1 MDLSAS
7 LTEEQENYDKLY
19 TKLVAAKNNYT
30 TKSIEAEKTLK
41 EAELSAKNASSQ
53 YSVDVSGADNDITDA
68 KDTLSDAE
76 EALEEFEAAIGDDGT
91 IYAEYTGTITDLS
104 YEAGDTI
111 SSGATVATF
120 SNTDAVTITV
130 SVSEED
136 ITNIAVG
143 DVVEIELS
151 AYEDQTFAGEVESID
166 TSSSSGSS
174 TDRRVYRGHHRNIH
188 GHDRKR
194 HIYQQAGDGCAVC
207 IQQGGPVGR
216 NDILCQSEGC
226 GRNDPHGGC
235 GDGIF

>member
-1 MDLSAS
+1 MK
-7 LTEEQENYDKLY
+7 EIENLNDTMQLVNKLC
-19 TKLVAAKNNYT
+19 NNLESMNKRY
-30 TKSIEAEKTLK
+30 
-41 EAELSAKNASSQ
+41 
-53 YSVDVSGADNDITDA
+53 
-68 KDTLSDAE
+68 
-76 EALEEFEAAIGDDGT
+76 LEELLEKDRKIISMSVAEDGYIADENIIKKMLRLNELTGVDNSVADVHRLYESKGYANDEIRECVEELAEAFEAAIGDDGT

-120 SNTDAVTITV
+120 SNADAVTITV

-174 TDRRVYRGHHRNIH
+174 TVSYNVTAAFTGDITG
-188 GHDRKR
+188 
-194 HIYQQAGDGCAVC
+194 IYTDMTGNGCAVC
-207 IQQGGPVGR
+207 IQQGGPV
-216 NDILCQSEGC
+216 
-226 GRNDPHGGC
+226 
-235 GDGIF
+235 

>member
-1 MDLSAS
+1 MDDAQEAVDTSASLINYYQEQIDAGVDLSAS

-53 YSVDVSGADNDITDA
+53 YSVDVSGADSDITDA

-76 EALEEFEAAIGDDGT
+76 EALEAFEAAIGDDGT
-91 IYAEYTGTITDLS
+91 IYAEYTGNITDLS

-151 AYEDQTFAGEVESID
+151 AYEDQTFAGEVESFD
-166 TSSSSGSS
+166 TPLP
-174 TDRRVYRGHHRNIH
+174 
-188 GHDRKR
+188 
-194 HIYQQAGDGCAVC
+194 AVPPRC
-207 IQQGGPVGR
+207 
-216 NDILCQSEGC
+216 LTM
-226 GRNDPHGGC
+226 
-235 GDGIF
+235 

>member
-1 MDLSAS
+1 MWQRK
-7 LTEEQENYDKLY
+7 T
-19 TKLVAAKNNYT
+19 TIP

-41 EAELSAKNASSQ
+41 EAELSAKMHP
-53 YSVDVSGADNDITDA
+53 VSTVCGCLRADNDITDA

-76 EALEEFEAAIGDDGT
+76 EALEAFEAAIGDDGT

-120 SNTDAVTITV
+120 SNADAVTITV

-151 AYEDQTFAGEVESID
+151 AYEDQTFAGEVDSID
-166 TSSSSGSS
+166 TSSSSGSLHGVLQC
-174 TDRRVYRGHHRNIH
+174 DRRVCWGHHWSIH

-207 IQQGGPVGR
+207 IQQGGPV
-216 NDILCQSEGC
+216 
-226 GRNDPHGGC
+226 
-235 GDGIF
+235 

>member
-1 MDLSAS
+1 M
-7 LTEEQENYDKLY
+7 NKLY

-76 EALEEFEAAIGDDGT
+76 EALEAFEAAIGDDGT

-120 SNTDAVTITV
+120 SNADAVTITV

-151 AYEDQTFAGEVESID
+151 AYEDQTFAGEV
-166 TSSSSGSS
+166 GQ
-174 TDRRVYRGHHRNIH
+174 H
-188 GHDRKR
+188 
-194 HIYQQAGDGCAVC
+194 
-207 IQQGGPVGR
+207 
-216 NDILCQSEGC
+216 
-226 GRNDPHGGC
+226 
-235 GDGIF
+235 